1 MLSVANH
8 QNQAI
13 TNIKQNFQLNNC
25 AIPSKS
31 RSRHWSKL
39 LLNAVLF
46 FTNLKYKIR
55 FSFQFSFGFRFSLVF
70 ELHYSN
76 FRQNLAFHAIFRLSI
91 VDNYNFSVQ
100 KIVIKLLKSEN
111 CLWRF
116 QNKNRKQISLVGQ
129 QFSVTI
135 FSKNLAEW

>member
-1 MLSVANH
+1 MLKQTCQKSPLKQTVVAHSIYFHELKFSIKSVFGYNFR
-8 QNQAI
+8 QNLAFQEFL
-13 TNIKQNFQLNNC
+13 NSNF
-25 AIPSKS
+25 
-31 RSRHWSKL
+31 RS
-39 LLNAVLF
+39 
-46 FTNLKYKIR
+46 
-55 FSFQFSFGFRFSLVF
+55 VF
-70 ELHYSN
+70 AFHDFIEFPYSN

-91 VDNYNFSVQ
+91 ADNYNFSVQ

>member
-1 MLSVANH
+1 MLL
-8 QNQAI
+8 QI
-13 TNIKQNFQLNNC
+13 
-25 AIPSKS
+25 IPEPS
-31 RSRHWSKL
+31 HWCKR

-46 FTNLKYKIR
+46 LTNLKYEIR

-70 ELHYSN
+70 ELHYSNFRQNLTFHDFIEFPYSN